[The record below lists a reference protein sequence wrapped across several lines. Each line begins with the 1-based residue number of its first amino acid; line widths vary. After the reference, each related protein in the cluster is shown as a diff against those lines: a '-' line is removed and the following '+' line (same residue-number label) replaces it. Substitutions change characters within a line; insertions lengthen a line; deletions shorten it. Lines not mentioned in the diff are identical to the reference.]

1 MAGVFNEVT
10 ATWRGEMAFDVVNA
24 GGTSIQVVSGQF
36 GPMDLIVAGLAG
48 CTGMDVIDILR
59 KKRQK
64 VTAFEVKVRGDRAE
78 EHPRKYTGFSLKYII
93 TGYKVDPEAVRRAIE
108 LSETK
113 YCSVMATLRNA
124 GPIVTE
130 YEIREAETIAA

>member
-1 MAGVFNEVT
+1 MAVFNEVT
-10 ATWRGEMAFDVVNA
+10 ATWQGEMAFEVTNKEGVNL
-24 GGTSIQVVSGQF
+24 QVVSGQF

-59 KKRQK
+59 KKRQN
-64 VTAFEVKVRGDRAE
+64 VTAFEVKVHGDRAE
-78 EHPRKYTGFSLKYII
+78 EHPRKYTGFSLKYTI
-93 TGYKVDPEAVRRAIE
+93 TGHNVDAEAVRRAIE

-124 GPIVTE
+124 GPVVTE
-130 YEIREAETIAA
+130 YEIREVETLAA